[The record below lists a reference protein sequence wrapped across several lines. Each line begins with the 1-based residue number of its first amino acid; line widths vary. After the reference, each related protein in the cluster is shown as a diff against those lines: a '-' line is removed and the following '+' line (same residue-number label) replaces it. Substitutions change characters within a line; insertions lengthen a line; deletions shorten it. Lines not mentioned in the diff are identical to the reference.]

1 MGVQEKMRVS
11 AVKALDLAGLG
22 AVARKA
28 KASGWWMWKPLIPED
43 EFHSCVAKAIDALR
57 IHEKDKEIGD
67 YLEFG
72 VSRGTSMS
80 CVYHVIDEKK
90 LPNMRLFGFDSFE
103 GLPQEAADEGWR
115 PGAFAST
122 LSATQHYL
130 LRQGVDLN
138 KVTLTKGW
146 FKDTCTPETRARLKL
161 NKASLIMVDC
171 DIETASLDVLRFS
184 APHIK
189 ERAVVLLDDWDSDA
203 RGGQRRAFEQFMK
216 ENRNLK
222 AEPMPSYTKA
232 ARVFMLIRMAVAAFL
247 VRLFGEHATEMAEAF
262 LPVLA

>member
-1 MGVQEKMRVS
+1 MGIQETMRVS

-28 KASGWWMWKPLIPED
+28 KASGWWMWKPLVPKN
-43 EFHSCVAKAIDALR
+43 EFHKCVANAVDALR
-57 IHEKDKEIGD
+57 VHEKNSELGD

-80 CVYHVIDEKK
+80 CVYHVVTEKQ
-90 LPNMRLFGFDSFE
+90 LSNVRLFGFDSFE
-103 GLPQEAADEGWR
+103 GLPQEAAAEGWR
-115 PGAFAST
+115 PGAFKST

-130 LRQGVDLN
+130 FREGVDLN
-138 KVTLTKGW
+138 RVTLTKGW
-146 FKDTCTPETRARLKL
+146 FKDTCTPETRVRLKL
-161 NKASLIMVDC
+161 DKASLIMVDC

-189 ERAVVLLDDWDSDA
+189 GRAVVLLDDWASDA
-203 RGGQRRAFEQFMK
+203 RGGQRRAFEQFMN

-247 VRLFGEHATEMAEAF
+247 VRLFGDHATETAEAL
-262 LPVLA
+262 LPMIA